1 MRTQGKVIHSMN
13 NERGGIISKLIFIPL
28 GLALMA
34 GFFFLGY
41 YVGKYQ
47 TKSGASNELLPPLP
61 DVASQHMPRLD
72 EFTFYK
78 SLTEKENRTVAI
90 EVKPKPAEPER
101 ALIKKV
107 PVTSVRQEKEKSPEK
122 QERSIEF
129 KLEKPSPRQASVQA
143 PPKAPP
149 VTSKTPVVTARTE
162 KVLRPAPNNKMRY
175 TLQIGSYQERET
187 ADNEVKKMKKKGYA
201 ASVVTSALP
210 GKGTWYRVRLGS
222 FSSRIAADKLKN
234 DLKSKEGVST
244 FVTIE

>member
-1 MRTQGKVIHSMN
+1 MN
-13 NERGGIISKLIFIPL
+13 NERGGIISKLILIPL
-28 GLALMA
+28 VLAMMG

-47 TKSGASNELLPPLP
+47 TKSSASGDLLPPLP

-90 EVKPKPAEPER
+90 DVKPKPTEPER
-101 ALIKKV
+101 VPIKKGSA
-107 PVTSVRQEKEKSPEK
+107 PPAHQEKTNPTAATQEKS
-122 QERSIEF
+122 IEL
-129 KLEKPSPRQASVQA
+129 KLEKPSPRKAAVQA

-149 VTSKTPVVTARTE
+149 VAAKTE
-162 KVLRPAPNNKMRY
+162 KALRPAPGNKMRY
-175 TLQIGSYQERET
+175 TLQIGSYQDKGI
-187 ADNEVKKMKKKGYA
+187 ADDEVKKMKKRGYA
-201 ASVVTSALP
+201 ASVVTSDLP

-222 FSSRIAADKLKN
+222 FSNRISADKLKN
-234 DLKSKEGVST
+234 DLKAKEGVST